1 MDKQLA
7 DCVERLNQQNSI
19 LDIVRVKYLETE
31 STRKH
36 YEARMVAMAQGK
48 SHAERLVNAQASESW
63 RLLSLSIA
71 QYESAYEFERT
82 KLDVLSKEYQALYL
96 SLKLDTETMRKT

>member
-1 MDKQLA
+1 MDQQLA
-7 DCVERLNQQNSI
+7 DCVERLNQQNSV

-36 YEARMVAMAQGK
+36 YEARLIAMASGK
-48 SHAERLVNAQASESW
+48 SHAERTINAQATESW
-63 RLLSLSIA
+63 RLLALSIA

-96 SLKLDTETMRKT
+96 SLKIDSETMRKT